1 MRIDEKLNLVI
12 PLSSDD
18 KNVSLY
24 VYHIPISREVFE
36 QNYRVMAATQA
47 YIASKGVRF
56 QFGTGPRIATLTLK
70 EEGLREAAQRGEV
83 DKDGKPVDRATDA
96 LLLEIRRLTTILAP
110 GSQGYE
116 TLPIDTAI
124 QRGLLDEDDWRET
137 ESILVF
143 FTFQYALEQKSKKRD
158 MAMAIASVTKAVIT
172 SSTPTEFLNSLQ
184 TSTKVEPSVKAEPL
198 AHVEDSFIP
207 S

>member
-18 KNVSLY
+18 KGASVH
-24 VYHIPISREVFE
+24 VYHTPISREVYE
-36 QNYRVMAATQA
+36 QHYRVMAATQA
-47 YIASKGVRF
+47 YIASKGIRF
-56 QFGTGPRIATLTLK
+56 QFGIGPRIATLTLK

-83 DKDGKPVDRATDA
+83 DKDGKPIDKATDA

-110 GSQGYE
+110 GSNGYE

-124 QRGLLDEDDWRET
+124 QRGVLDEDDWRET

-143 FTFQYALEQKSKKRD
+143 FTFQYALEQKSKRRD
-158 MAMAIASVTKAVIT
+158 MAQAIASVTKAVIT
-172 SSTPTEFLNSLQ
+172 SSTPMEFLNSLL
-184 TSTKVEPSVKAEPL
+184 TSMKVASTA
-198 AHVEDSFIP
+198 AQEDS
-207 S
+207 SVLC